1 MDLLSRTKY
10 LIKQTG
16 LAPDKLKGQN
26 FCIDQGVLEQMIS
39 AASLSSKDTVLEVGP
54 GFGFLTKGL
63 IEKAKRVVA
72 IELDQKLF
80 ANLENMFEVSFSLE
94 VINADILKVRIE
106 DLELGRYKIVANLPY
121 GITSRFLKKFLA
133 SGNQPES
140 MALLLQREVAERIC
154 ASAGKMSLLAVSV
167 QLYGQPEI
175 VALVG
180 PEAFYP
186 SPKVDSAVIVIK
198 KIRPFPFGK
207 KIDEKK
213 YWSTIKAG
221 FCSKRKTLENN
232 LANSFHLPK
241 TEVREKLQKAGLK
254 SNIRAQELTL
264 EDWLR
269 LAKLFHSRFVDSKEE
284 NLI

>member
-1 MDLLSRTKY
+1 MDLLSQTKH

-26 FCIDQGVLEQMIS
+26 FCVDQVVLEQMVS
-39 AASLSSKDTVLEVGP
+39 SASLSAKDTVLEIGP

-63 IEKAKRVVA
+63 VEKAKRVVA

-80 ANLENMFEVSFSLE
+80 ANLENMSEANPNLE
-94 VINADILKVRIE
+94 VINADILKVKIE

-133 SGNQPES
+133 SGIQPES
-140 MALLLQREVAERIC
+140 MALLLQQEVAERIC
-154 ASAGKMSLLAVSV
+154 APAGKMSLLAVSV
-167 QLYGQPEI
+167 QLYARPEI
-175 VALVG
+175 VASVG

-186 SPKVDSAVIVIK
+186 SPKVDSAIVLIK
-198 KIRPFPFGK
+198 NIRPFPFGK
-207 KIDEKK
+207 EIDEKK
-213 YWSTIKAG
+213 YWSAVKAG

-241 TEVREKLQKAGLK
+241 AEVRGKLQKAGLK

-264 EDWLR
+264 ENWLS
-269 LAKLFHSRFVDSKEE
+269 LAKLFHSRFVDSDEE